1 MLILYSERFHDF
13 LIVVIKEEH
22 ALLWITN
29 IAVRYN
35 NLQYNVIAVMWR
47 DASDSE
53 DDRTLHDQRMK
64 ARMTEPGHDQ
74 RKTARMTEPCMT

>member
-1 MLILYSERFHDF
+1 M
-13 LIVVIKEEH
+13 VVINEEH
-22 ALLWITN
+22 AHLWLTN

-53 DDRTLHDQRMK
+53 DDRTLHDE
-64 ARMTEPGHDQ
+64 RMTEPGLDLSRHN
-74 RKTARMTEPCMT
+74 KL